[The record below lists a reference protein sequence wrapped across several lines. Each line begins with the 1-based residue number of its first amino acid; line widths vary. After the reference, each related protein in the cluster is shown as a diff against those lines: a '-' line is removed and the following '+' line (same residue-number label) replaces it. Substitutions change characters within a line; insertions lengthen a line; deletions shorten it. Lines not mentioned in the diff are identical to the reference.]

1 MAKRTKSS
9 VLQVGAA
16 SADVTPAMGIQLAGD
31 IGRVREVNEIRERLY
46 AHALVMQKGDTR
58 FCFISLDLCVIQNKW
73 ADRIR
78 RDVEARF
85 GIPYDAVTVN
95 LTQNHSAPS
104 VGHLFVRDE
113 WPLIPQAYPWL
124 RGGDDRY
131 NEPTVAAILDAVG
144 RAVAAV
150 QPVTL
155 RAGRMTDGRVA
166 FNRRFVMRDGSA
178 VCHPQNSS
186 PDILHVEGPTDPE
199 VAVLLFDGADGKPV
213 AAMLHHTCHP
223 CHGYPTQYVIAD
235 WPGAWASEFLKRHS
249 SPAKP
254 AVALVANGCCGNIHH
269 MNHLDP
275 KGTQDHVRM
284 AGLLAET
291 TDTIMQKHLKPI
303 AADEFAFRRSVLKL
317 PMRQV
322 PAKEVAAA
330 RKLVKANPEPMWLN
344 KERTLVSWEWVFAVS
359 LLDFHAQQQA
369 QGTFNYEMQAV
380 RIGDAALVTVMGEPF
395 VEAQLKLKA
404 GSPAPY
410 TIVAHMCN
418 GYAGYVPTADALK
431 RGGFETRT
439 SNGSKFGPEAVDAIA
454 NHGVKM
460 LKRLF

>member
-1 MAKRTKSS
+1 MAKKQSAS
-9 VLQVGAA
+9 VLMVGAA
-16 SADVTPAMGIQLAGD
+16 TGDVTPAMGIQLAGD

-46 AHALVMQKGDTR
+46 AHALVMQKGDRR

-73 ADRIR
+73 SDRIR

-85 GIPYDAVTVN
+85 GIPFNAVTVN
-95 LTQNHSAPS
+95 LTQNHAAPS

-113 WPLIPQAYPWL
+113 WPLIPAEYPWL

-131 NEPTVAAILDAVG
+131 NEPAVAAILDAVG
-144 RAVAAV
+144 RAIDAI

-155 RAGRMTDGRVA
+155 RAGRMSDGRVA
-166 FNRRFVMRDGSA
+166 FNRRFVMRDGTGK
-178 VCHPQNSS
+178 CHPANGS

-199 VAVLLFDGADGKPV
+199 VAVLLFDGADGRPI

-223 CHGYPTQYVIAD
+223 CHGYPHQFVIAD
-235 WPGAWASEFLKRHS
+235 WPGVWASEFQKRHS
-249 SPAKP
+249 GPSKP
-254 AVALVANGCCGNIHH
+254 AVVMVANGCCGNIHH
-269 MNHLDP
+269 NNHLDP
-275 KGTQDHVRM
+275 HAVNDHVKM
-284 AGLLAET
+284 AGLLAQT
-291 TDTIMQKHLKPI
+291 SDTIMQKHLKPL
-303 AADEFAFRRSVLKL
+303 AADEFDFRRSVLKL

-344 KERTLVSWEWVFAVS
+344 PERTRVSWEWVFAVS
-359 LLDFHAQQQA
+359 LLDFHDQQQK

-395 VEAQLKLKA
+395 VEAQLGIKA

-418 GYAGYVPTADALK
+418 GYAGYVPTAAALK

-439 SNGSKFGPEAVDAIA
+439 SNASKFGPEAVDAIA
-454 NHGVKM
+454 DRGVKM
-460 LKRLF
+460 LKQLF